1 MKNTVL
7 MMCMLGWMSAASAH
21 DAWVDERGPAHAV
34 RYGHADKVE
43 AYDTK
48 KVVAVNAWD
57 ARGVEVTT
65 STRVGDDGVR
75 IEAPAAALIA
85 LDFDNGYWCKVDG
98 KSRNVSKTEVPG
110 ATDGSRSLKFGKTV
124 LAWNAA
130 LTRPLGRTLE
140 VVPVSAAAPVAGQPL
155 TLVVLFEGKPL
166 AGAKVNTG
174 GTHYDKPLLTDDK
187 GQVTVPV
194 QPGLNIVG
202 VGHSLPHDG
211 PQADKLN
218 MAANLRFTVR

>member
-1 MKNTVL
+1 MNKNLLTV
-7 MMCMLGWMSAASAH
+7 CMLVWIGASSAH
-21 DAWVDERGPAHAV
+21 DAWVDEQGPAHEV

-43 AYDTK
+43 PYDAK
-48 KVVAVNAWD
+48 KVIAVQARD
-57 ARGVEVTT
+57 AAGAEVKASART
-65 STRVGDDGVR
+65 GGDGVR
-75 IEAPAAALIA
+75 IEAPGAALIA

-98 KSRNVSKTEVPG
+98 KSRNLPMSEVPG

-140 VVPVSAAAPVAGQPL
+140 VVPASAVAPAAGRPL

-166 AGAKVNTG
+166 AGAKVDTG
-174 GTHYDKPLLTDDK
+174 GTHDGKPLLTDDR

-194 QPGLNIVG
+194 QTGINVVG
-202 VGHSLPHDG
+202 VRHSLPHDG